1 MSPSDDGTE
10 VQSSEEGDQ
19 SIASR
24 TRLQLARQWPPT
36 IALPTE
42 SSPLEQ
48 HPQAPITHTDLN
60 DPPPT
65 PHLTNGNSLTGLQDR
80 QRAPLKHSRRCLEN
94 YTRNDSSTSET
105 LDEEVDYVGLL
116 ASTQFHTP
124 IRIMRGVHIRMIA
137 KAKWQ
142 GYIDY

>member
-1 MSPSDDGTE
+1 MSPAGDDTE
-10 VQSSEEGDQ
+10 VQSSIKSSEEGDQ
-19 SIASR
+19 SIATR
-24 TRLQLARQWPPT
+24 TRLQLARQRLPT

-65 PHLTNGNSLTGLQDR
+65 PQLTNGNSLTGLQDR

-105 LDEEVDYVGLL
+105 LDEEVDDWSFDID
-116 ASTQFHTP
+116 AIPHTDSDHAWSTTELNNSQFSCF
-124 IRIMRGVHIRMIA
+124 
-137 KAKWQ
+137 
-142 GYIDY
+142 